1 MASQHLIKSV
11 RECIANN
18 KRCAQY
24 TWTGYVCYVPLR
36 DILELASEEDM
47 VELDKMLLI
56 FGVDLETVIFTY
68 LDEVYLWI
76 HLCILPER
84 KSLNARFS

>member
-1 MASQHLIKSV
+1 
-11 RECIANN
+11 
-18 KRCAQY
+18 
-24 TWTGYVCYVPLR
+24 
-36 DILELASEEDM
+36 
-47 VELDKMLLI
+47 LDKMLLI